1 MPRSCGA
8 TAGPAKHHGTH
19 SRCAGGERP
28 QCLTPAGRRRVRQG
42 SKHGADALKDKGFS
56 THQVQQLLKA
66 NNGTYAVQK
75 IILNSTGILL
85 ACGFNFDQITSILH
99 GCDRS
104 SVKMITTI
112 TTICKDLVEEG
123 KAHID
128 IVYHVRAG
136 RKSCNRLQIV
146 EAYERRRNEKKQ

>member
-1 MPRSCGA
+1 MAFLLERICSRHEGHLSL
-8 TAGPAKHHGTH
+8 AGPA
-19 SRCAGGERP
+19 GGSGKA
-28 QCLTPAGRRRVRQG
+28 QSILVRT
-42 SKHGADALKDKGFS
+42 ADALKDEGFS

-66 NNGTYAVQK
+66 HNGTYAVQK

-85 ACGFNFDQITSILH
+85 ACGFNFDQVTSILH
-99 GCDRS
+99 GCGRS